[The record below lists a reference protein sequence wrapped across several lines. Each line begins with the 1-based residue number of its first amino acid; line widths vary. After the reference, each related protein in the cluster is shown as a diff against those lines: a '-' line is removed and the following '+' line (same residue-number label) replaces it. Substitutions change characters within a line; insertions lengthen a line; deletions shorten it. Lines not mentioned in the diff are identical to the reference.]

1 VTGTRR
7 IGVHGLHRDEAGR
20 VLLVPERPG
29 AWRLPGGLIRHGES
43 PDSALARLVGGPVA
57 GVREVVTEVGGGVH
71 VDRIV
76 YDVSPDPPPDARWFA
91 PEEAAEAV
99 LTSYTRMVVGVEG
112 EVAAVAVVDGA
123 GRLPAQDRQVQRFG
137 AYGLVTDPAGRI
149 LLTLISP
156 RYPGAGRW
164 HLPGGGT
171 DFGETATAGVLREI
185 EEESGQRGRV
195 TGLLG
200 VSHRHNA
207 RELGP
212 EGHAMD
218 WHTVRAVYSVAVD
231 EPTAPVVHDV
241 GGSTAEAAWF
251 APGDLGRVRLT
262 EMASTFVALSGT
274 TARR

>member
-1 VTGTRR
+1 
-7 IGVHGLHRDEAGR
+7 
-20 VLLVPERPG
+20 
-29 AWRLPGGLIRHGES
+29 
-43 PDSALARLVGGPVA
+43 
-57 GVREVVTEVGGGVH
+57 
-71 VDRIV
+71 
-76 YDVSPDPPPDARWFA
+76 
-91 PEEAAEAV
+91 
-99 LTSYTRMVVGVEG
+99 MVVGVDG
-112 EVAAVAVVDGA
+112 EVAAAAVVDGA
-123 GRLPAQDRQVQRFG
+123 LRPGQVQRFG

-149 LLTLISP
+149 LLTLISS

-207 RELGP
+207 REFGP
-212 EGHAMD
+212 EGRPMD

-231 EPTAPVVHDV
+231 EPTTPVVHDV
-241 GGSTAEAAWF
+241 GGSTADAAWF

-274 TARR
+274 TPHR